1 MEEYYLLQ
9 INFYLIITMNKKNNF
24 VRMAK
29 KNYVIFF
36 FLAFFIVYIDSCS
49 LSPNSGIEDFHN
61 YPNPFNSKETSTTYK
76 VSIKSGKI
84 ISAKLEIYSTSGD
97 LLDNKDLTVDSPG
110 KKIATCKWAGLDK
123 NGKYLPAGVYIAKIT
138 VKDSEDSTFI
148 EEFKTF
154 IK

>member
-1 MEEYYLLQ
+1 
-9 INFYLIITMNKKNNF
+9 MNKKNNF

-49 LSPNSGIEDFHN
+49 LSPNSGIEDFYN
-61 YPNPFNSKETSTTYK
+61 YPNPFNSKETNTTYK
-76 VSIKSGKI
+76 VSIKSGEI
-84 ISAKLEIYSTSGD
+84 INAKLEIYSTSGD
-97 LLDNKDLTVDSPG
+97 LLDNKDLTVN

-123 NGKYLPAGVYIAKIT
+123 NGKYLPTGVYTAKIT
-138 VKDSEDSTFI
+138 IKDNQDSTFI

>member
-1 MEEYYLLQ
+1 
-9 INFYLIITMNKKNNF
+9 MNKKNNF

-49 LSPNSGIEDFHN
+49 LSPNSGIEDFYN
-61 YPNPFNSKETSTTYK
+61 YPNPFNSKETNTTYK

-84 ISAKLEIYSTSGD
+84 ISTKLEIYSTSGD
-97 LLDNKDLTVDSPG
+97 LLDSKDLTINTD
-110 KKIATCKWAGLDK
+110 KRIATCQWAGLDK
-123 NGKYLPAGVYIAKIT
+123 NGKYLLAGVYIAKIT

>member
-1 MEEYYLLQ
+1 
-9 INFYLIITMNKKNNF
+9 MNKKNNF

-49 LSPNSGIEDFHN
+49 LSPNSGIEDFYN
-61 YPNPFNSKETSTTYK
+61 YPNPFNSKETNTTYK

-84 ISAKLEIYSTSGD
+84 INTKLEIYSTSGD
-97 LLDNKDLTVDSPG
+97 LLDSKDLTINTN
-110 KKIATCKWAGLDK
+110 KRIATCQWAGLDK

>member
-1 MEEYYLLQ
+1 
-9 INFYLIITMNKKNNF
+9 MNKKNNF

-49 LSPNSGIEDFHN
+49 LSPNSGIEDFYN
-61 YPNPFNSKETSTTYK
+61 YPNPFNSKETNTTYK

-84 ISAKLEIYSTSGD
+84 INAKLEIYSASGD
-97 LLDNKDLTVDSPG
+97 LLDSKDLTINTD
-110 KKIATCKWAGLDK
+110 KRIATCQWAGLDK

>member
-1 MEEYYLLQ
+1 MK
-9 INFYLIITMNKKNNF
+9 KKNNF

-49 LSPNSGIEDFHN
+49 LSPNSGIEAFYN
-61 YPNPFNSKETSTTYK
+61 YSNPFNSKETNTTYR
-76 VSIKSGKI
+76 VSIKSGEI

-97 LLDNKDLTVDSPG
+97 LLDSKDLNIGNSD
-110 KKIATCKWAGLDK
+110 KRIATCKWAGVDK

-148 EEFKTF
+148 EEFRTY
-154 IK
+154 IR

>member
-1 MEEYYLLQ
+1 MK
-9 INFYLIITMNKKNNF
+9 KKNNF
-24 VRMAK
+24 EKTAK

-49 LSPNSGIEDFHN
+49 LSPNSGIEDFYN

-76 VSIKSGKI
+76 VSIKSGEI
-84 ISAKLEIYSTSGD
+84 INAKLEIYSTSGD
-97 LLDNKDLTVDSPG
+97 LLDSKDLNIGNSD
-110 KKIATCKWAGLDK
+110 KKIADCKWYGVDK
-123 NGKYLPAGVYIAKIT
+123 NGKYLPAGVYTAKIT
-138 VKDSEDSTFI
+138 IKDNQDSTFI

>member
-1 MEEYYLLQ
+1 MK
-9 INFYLIITMNKKNNF
+9 KKNNF

-36 FLAFFIVYIDSCS
+36 FLAFFIVVCIVSCS
-49 LSPNSGIEDFHN
+49 LSPNSGIEDFYN
-61 YPNPFNSKETSTTYK
+61 YSNPFNSKETNTTYR
-76 VSIKSGKI
+76 VSIKSGEI

-97 LLDNKDLTVDSPG
+97 LLDSKDLNIGNSD
-110 KKIATCKWAGLDK
+110 KRIATCQWSGLDK

>member
-1 MEEYYLLQ
+1 
-9 INFYLIITMNKKNNF
+9 MNKKNNF

-49 LSPNSGIEDFHN
+49 LSPNSGIEDFYN

-76 VSIKSGKI
+76 VSI

-97 LLDNKDLTVDSPG
+97 LLDNKDLTVNTD

-123 NGKYLPAGVYIAKIT
+123 NGKYLPAGVYTAKIT
-138 VKDSEDSTFI
+138 IKDNQDSTFI

>member
-1 MEEYYLLQ
+1 
-9 INFYLIITMNKKNNF
+9 MNKKNNF

-49 LSPNSGIEDFHN
+49 LSPNSGIEDFYN
-61 YPNPFNSKETSTTYK
+61 YPNPFNSKETNTTYK

-97 LLDNKDLTVDSPG
+97 LLDSKDLTINTD
-110 KKIATCKWAGLDK
+110 KRIATCQWAGLDK
-123 NGKYLPAGVYIAKIT
+123 NGKYLLAGVYIAKIT

>member
-1 MEEYYLLQ
+1 
-9 INFYLIITMNKKNNF
+9 MNKKNNF

-49 LSPNSGIEDFHN
+49 LSLNSGIEDFYN

-84 ISAKLEIYSTSGD
+84 INAKLEIYSTSGD
-97 LLDNKDLTVDSPG
+97 LLDNKDLTINNSD
-110 KKIATCKWAGLDK
+110 KKIATCQWAGLDK
-123 NGKYLPAGVYIAKIT
+123 NGKYLPAGVYTAKIT
-138 VKDSEDSTFI
+138 IKDNQDSTFI